1 MSVIIGI
8 TVDTKDNTWD
18 SGKYQS
24 GLGYSNYVAEAGG
37 IPVLLPQRKELIKD
51 YVDICDGIIFTGG
64 DDLDMTKFG
73 HEQHPQSNLL
83 CPNRQAFETA
93 LYEEIHKRPDY
104 PVLGICLGMQLM
116 ALMAGGKINQ
126 SLPETLESHAKHMN
140 DLKHPV
146 ELIVDDSVLNNVTGL
161 VTSYHRQAVQDPG
174 SLRIVARDED
184 GTVEAIDD
192 PNKPF
197 YLGVQWHPER
207 SAKDACGLGVI
218 SLVVEAARRY
228 KASCVR

>member
-37 IPVLLPQRKELIKD
+37 IPILLPQRIELVKEFVNL
-51 YVDICDGIIFTGG
+51 CDAIVFTGG
-64 DDLDMTKFG
+64 DDLHMDKFG

-93 LYEEIHKRPDY
+93 LYAEIHKRPEY
-104 PVLGICLGMQLM
+104 PVLAICLGMQLM
-116 ALMAGGKINQ
+116 ALLHGGEINQ
-126 SLPETLESHAKHMN
+126 CLPETLDSHEKHMN

-146 ELIVDDSVLNNVTGL
+146 ELVVDDSVMDDVTGDT
-161 VTSYHRQAVQDPG
+161 TSYHRQAIADPG
-174 SLRIVARDED
+174 DLRIVARDED
-184 GTVEAIDD
+184 GTIEAIDD
-192 PNKPF
+192 PSKPF

-207 SAKDACGLGVI
+207 SARDAVGLG
-218 SLVVEAARRY
+218 LFKKVVEAAKVYQRG
-228 KASCVR
+228 KNG